1 MHITIRKSSDHNER
15 RTIRLP
21 MEEEELGE
29 VYEELGIEMT
39 IEPNCYI
46 EDARDERFLNTL
58 ADDNVNI
65 DELNYLM
72 KRFDGF
78 DSREID
84 KFYAAA
90 FAEEYSSMA
99 DLINLSFNLH
109 CYSLVN
115 NFDNFNKLGKD
126 LYLS

>member
-15 RTIRLP
+15 RTILLP

-29 VYEELGIEMT
+29 ICEELGIEMT
-39 IEPNCYI
+39 TEPNCYI

-72 KRFDGF
+72 KRFDGLS
-78 DSREID
+78 SREIER
-84 KFYAAA
+84 FYAIA
-90 FAEEYSSMA
+90 FAEQPKSMV
-99 DLINLSFNLH
+99 NL
-109 CYSLVN
+109 
-115 NFDNFNKLGKD
+115 
-126 LYLS
+126 